1 MRYYRSVVFQV
12 QRNTVTK
19 MKIDSQLKKE
29 IMAHAKQS
37 EPQESCGFVVS
48 EYMYGDLSYFPCENI
63 ASDPVNYFEISPDD
77 FIRAEELGRIV
88 ALVHSHPDSDTEK
101 GLPYLSTADRECQ
114 VRLNLPFW
122 LVCDDKLQKFRP
134 IVPLVGRPFESNKQD
149 CRNILLDAY
158 MLAGLDLPDDVTYE
172 FEWFRSANLY
182 EENLLRF
189 GFKRLDFKESP
200 QLGDIVLLQ
209 IGSDVANHAG
219 IYLDNQMML
228 HHSEGRLS
236 ARVPYDGAW
245 LQQTHSIWR
254 HPTWSKLNFMAILND
269 LQISR

>member
-1 MRYYRSVVFQV
+1 MQNISFTEQILY
-12 QRNTVTK
+12 
-19 MKIDSQLKKE
+19 
-29 IMAHAKQS
+29 HAKRS
-37 EPQESCGFVVS
+37 EPHESCGFVVS
-48 EYMYGDLSYFPCENI
+48 KGGELRYFPCENV
-63 ASDPVNYFEISPDD
+63 AVDPINHFEISPDD
-77 FIRAEELGRIV
+77 WIRAESVGEIV
-88 ALVHSHPDSDTEK
+88 AVVHSHPDSDTEK

-122 LVCDDKLQKFRP
+122 LVFDGKLQKFRP
-134 IVPLVGRPFESNKQD
+134 IAPLVGRPFENNKQD

-158 MLAGLDLPDDVTYE
+158 MLSGLDLPDDVEYE
-172 FEWFRSANLY
+172 FEWFKSGNLY

-189 GFKRLDFKESP
+189 GFERLDFEEQP

-219 IYLDNQMML
+219 IYLGHQMML

-254 HPTWSKLNFMAILND
+254 YPKWSELNFTAILND
-269 LQISR
+269 LSLTNR

>member
-1 MRYYRSVVFQV
+1 MGLNMTLEER
-12 QRNTVTK
+12 
-19 MKIDSQLKKE
+19 I
-29 IMAHAKQS
+29 IAHAKRS
-37 EPQESCGFVVS
+37 EPHESCGFVVS
-48 EYMYGDLSYFPCENI
+48 KGGELRYFPCENV
-63 ASDPVNYFEISPDD
+63 AVDPINHFEISPDD
-77 FIRAEELGRIV
+77 WIRAESVGEIV
-88 ALVHSHPDSDTEK
+88 AVVHSHPDSDTEK

-122 LVCDDKLQKFRP
+122 LVCDGKLQKFRP
-134 IVPLVGRPFESNKQD
+134 IAPLIGRSFENNKQD

-158 MLAGLDLPDDVTYE
+158 MLSGLDLPDDVEYE
-172 FEWFRSANLY
+172 FEWFKSGNLY

-189 GFKRLDFKESP
+189 GFERLDFEEQP

-209 IGSDVANHAG
+209 IGSDVSNHAG
-219 IYLDNQMML
+219 IYLGNQMML

-254 HPTWSKLNFMAILND
+254 YPKWSELNFTAILND
-269 LQISR
+269 LSLTNR